1 MQNQQLQ
8 AGYTVPWGEFTSL
21 KNHFLVSWVAISVL
35 SLYLLESIG
44 NKQVSNVPHFFG
56 APTQQQHSSPALQR
70 SPAQAASQTRARQ
83 GRLAVC
89 LTVHIYCSWQSRH
102 WLWSLSYTGPEY
114 FLSVSL
120 EQIKLMAYKA
130 RRSK

>member
-8 AGYTVPWGEFTSL
+8 AGYTVPWGEFTIL

-70 SPAQAASQTRARQ
+70 SPAGRPSCELDQGQAGQAGCLSHCTHLLQLAEQALALALVSQLHRA
-83 GRLAVC
+83 GILLVG
-89 LTVHIYCSWQSRH
+89 
-102 WLWSLSYTGPEY
+102 LS
-114 FLSVSL
+114 
-120 EQIKLMAYKA
+120 
-130 RRSK
+130 

>member
-70 SPAQAASQTRARQ
+70 SPAAQAASQTRARQ

-102 WLWSLSYTGPEY
+102 WLWSLISQLHRAGILLVG
-114 FLSVSL
+114 LS
-120 EQIKLMAYKA
+120 
-130 RRSK
+130 